1 MTADAL
7 ARWKRVKGIYDEVA
21 DVSSATRQTL
31 IDERCGQDPEMRA
44 EVNRLLSRREQEG
57 LALDV
62 PYVNAGALGYRTGPR
77 YHPGEL
83 VAGRY
88 RIAALLGAGGMG
100 EVYSALDTAQG
111 DQRVAVK
118 ALRLDRGSA
127 ELDARFRREVRLAQQ
142 VDHPHVCRVFELGEH
157 AGDLFCVME
166 LLEGETLFGR
176 LARVGRLSP
185 AEALPIALQLCQGLA
200 AAHRAGVIHRDLKP
214 ANIILL
220 GTAEDPRA
228 VIIDFGLAAGFV
240 HDQALTQ
247 DGAVIG
253 TLAYMAPEQMEAGGS
268 TAVADLY
275 SLGVVFFEML
285 TGQKLHNAKSPLRLA
300 VQKARE
306 GFRPPVFA
314 AGGVPLVWREVIAG
328 CLQAQPAKRTK
339 SAQGAHDRLQLG
351 RPSLGFVLS
360 RPLVR
365 LPLTI
370 LLLLVLS
377 AYGWGWWRSDPAPDP
392 EAATL
397 YSQAMAALVEASPVR
412 AIGLLERSL
421 NRDPQFLSARALIAI
436 AHTEVDQL
444 DKAQNALLQATA
456 ASDGRWRRGHSE
468 SLRLDA
474 ARAVLMHD
482 FDGAANRYRIL
493 SDQVSPRERSQIH
506 VLRARML
513 EQAGKSD
520 EALTVLGQVVKV
532 DPGNLTARVRYAT
545 LLARQH
551 HLDAAKE
558 HFTFAEEAYKG
569 NDNREGL
576 AGLLLARAD
585 SLHIDPA
592 ADRRD
597 LERALEFSGGTRN
610 PQHRLTAQFRLAML
624 DVQDRAYE
632 KGINGTRQAAARA
645 QREGLH
651 GVAAA
656 AMGDL
661 GYALFSARRWDEAV
675 IALRESV
682 AMAEEARSYAILA
695 ANRIRLGEALSNPQ
709 FRRVAEAIEVMGPA
723 ITWYRQNHYNEVLP
737 VALLKWGTVLVNAAR
752 PDAAEASFR
761 EALDRAKAQDS
772 VLRQTMAL
780 QRLGGFFNYRDLR
793 QAVAY
798 WDDAVPQA
806 RRSGL
811 TLVFIQAAGTHNH
824 LGEYGS
830 AANLQAE
837 FDRRVLKFEPGS
849 DRSMLEN
856 RSRHVQWEILY
867 FQGKCLVYPLTDL
880 IARSKSDAC
889 RPGVSDATVRG
900 HLQWL
905 EKTAEEATAK
915 GDILEATKHWEAA
928 SHMALRLAD
937 FPNAVRL
944 AERTIGLAHS
954 MRFSELELEASLVLR
969 AAQHRSG
976 NREAVSQLTRQCL
989 DLATR
994 IGFRSPAD
1002 QFGGRQDLRRLW
1014 LKVPVRHE

>member
-31 IDERCGQDPEMRA
+31 IDERCGQDAEMRA
-44 EVNRLLSRREQEG
+44 EVDRLLSRREQEG
-57 LALDV
+57 LVLDV

-77 YHPGEL
+77 YHAGEM

-88 RIAALLGAGGMG
+88 RIAEFLGAGGMG

-111 DQRVAVK
+111 DQLVAVK

-142 VDHPHVCRVFELGEH
+142 VHHPNVCRVFELGEH

-185 AEALPIALQLCQGLA
+185 AEALPIALQLCQGLE

-240 HDQALTQ
+240 PDQSLTQ

-314 AGGVPLVWREVIAG
+314 ADGIPLVWREVIAG

-339 SAQGAHDRLQLG
+339 SARAAHDRLQLG

-365 LPLTI
+365 LPLAV

-377 AYGWGWWRSDPAPDP
+377 AYGWGWWRSDPTPDP

-397 YSQAMAALVEASPVR
+397 YSQALAALVEASPVR

-421 NRDPQFLSARALIAI
+421 ERDPQFLSARALIAV

-444 DKAQNALLQATA
+444 DKAQNALLRA
-456 ASDGRWRRGHSE
+456 AAESDGRWRRGHPE

-482 FDGAANRYRIL
+482 FEGAANRYRIL
-493 SDQVSPRERSQIH
+493 SDQVSPRERSQLQ

-520 EALTVLGQVVKV
+520 EAVAVLGQVVKA

-551 HLDAAKE
+551 HLDAARE
-558 HFTFAEEAYKG
+558 HFTFAEKAYKQK
-569 NDNREGL
+569 DNREGL
-576 AGLLLARAD
+576 AGLLLARAGSFQND
-585 SLHIDPA
+585 SA
-592 ADRRD
+592 EDRSD
-597 LERALEFSGGTRN
+597 LERVLELSGGTRN

-624 DVQDRAYE
+624 DVQERAYE

-651 GVAAA
+651 GVAAS
-656 AMGDL
+656 AMGNL
-661 GYALFSARRWDEAV
+661 GYALYSARREDEAV

-682 AMAEEARSYAILA
+682 AMAEEARAYATLA
-695 ANRIRLGEALSNPQ
+695 TNRIRLGEALTNPPV
-709 FRRVAEAIEVMGPA
+709 RRVAEAIEVMGPA
-723 ITWYRQNHYNEVLP
+723 ITWYRQNHYDEVLP
-737 VALLKWGTVLVNAAR
+737 VALLKWGTVLANAAQL
-752 PDAAEASFR
+752 DAAEASFR
-761 EALDRAKAQDS
+761 EALDRAKTQGN

-780 QRLGGFFNYRDLR
+780 QRLGGGFDQSDLR
-793 QAVAY
+793 KAVAY
-798 WDDAVPQA
+798 WDDAVSLA

-811 TLVFIQAAGTHNH
+811 TQVFIQAANTHNH
-824 LGEYGS
+824 LGEYSS

-837 FDRRVLKFEPGS
+837 FDRRVTKFERGP
-849 DRSMLEN
+849 DRTMLEK
-856 RSRHVQWEILY
+856 RSHKVQWEILY
-867 FQGKCLVYPLTDL
+867 FQGQCLADPLIDL
-880 IARSKSDAC
+880 RERSKSDAC
-889 RPGVSDATVRG
+889 RSGVSEATIRG
-900 HLQWL
+900 HLQL
-905 EKTAEEATAK
+905 LKKTAEEATAR
-915 GDILEATKHWEAA
+915 GDIAQATKHWEAA

-954 MRFSELELEASLVLR
+954 TRFSEVELEAALVLR
-969 AAQHRSG
+969 AAQHRLG
-976 NREAVSQLTRQCL
+976 NREAVIPLTRQCL

-994 IGFRSPAD
+994 IGFPSPAD